1 MRVVEKAGESLKG
14 ILQRSNPL
22 IARQCQRTDCL
33 VCITSGKGPCDG
45 QGVTYQIV
53 CEKCD
58 SVYVGEL
65 SRSIR
70 KRSGERIAQKMK
82 EIVYETGFTLCK
94 RSNYISNYNN
104 TNMWEVSIV
113 ICWAWLQQLLR
124 MQVWRVKYVENSLEF

>member
-1 MRVVEKAGESLKG
+1 MRVVEKGGESLKG

-45 QGVTYQIV
+45 QGVTCQIV

-58 SVYVGEL
+58 SVYVEEL

-70 KRSGERIAQKMK
+70 KRDATSYSGSLFGKDPGVGWSRDSQNL
-82 EIVYETGFTLCK
+82 GFFK
-94 RSNYISNYNN
+94 
-104 TNMWEVSIV
+104 
-113 ICWAWLQQLLR
+113 
-124 MQVWRVKYVENSLEF
+124 